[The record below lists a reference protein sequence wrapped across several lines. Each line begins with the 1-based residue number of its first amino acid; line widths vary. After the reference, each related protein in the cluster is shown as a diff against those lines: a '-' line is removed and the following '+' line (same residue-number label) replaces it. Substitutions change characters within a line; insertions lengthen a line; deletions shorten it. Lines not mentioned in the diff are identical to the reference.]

1 MGILTL
7 VPMPYRIAAVL
18 ALVAAVFG
26 YGYVK
31 GLDHQ
36 KGIDDEKFAEIRA
49 TEDEQALHA
58 GRVALDRQV
67 AVGSIVDTYE
77 AQRRDLSAY
86 YAGKLRDAQAA
97 NHPGAVPA
105 DPLPAGIDAG
115 AADPRST
122 AEYIE
127 LQTRCAETTLMLI
140 NLQKAA
146 RAVEEIK

>member
-1 MGILTL
+1 MGLLTL
-7 VPMPYRIAAVL
+7 VPTPYRIAAAL
-18 ALVAAVFG
+18 ALIAAVFG

-31 GLDHQ
+31 GLAHQ
-36 KGIDDEKFAEIRA
+36 KEIDDEKFAEIRS

-86 YAGKLRDAQAA
+86 YARKLRDAEAA
-97 NHPGAVPA
+97 NSAGAVPA
-105 DPLPAGIDAG
+105 DPLPAGTNAG
-115 AADPRST
+115 AADPRSA

-127 LQTRCAETTLMLI
+127 LQTKCAETTLMLI

-146 RAVEEIK
+146 QAVEEIK